1 MKPTLDYKRGRV
13 DELDGLR
20 GVLATW
26 VLVAHVFVW
35 GGLAGISLPGP
46 LKYLWVQ
53 FTEANSAV
61 DVFIILSGFAISF
74 LLHSRDSSYLDFM
87 KGRFFRIYPV
97 YFVCLVLGI
106 FSSYLVPG
114 ILRASFGG
122 AIPFNY
128 GAEPYADGNAQP
140 VTQILSHLTLLN
152 GLLPRGVL
160 PGSATAFLFPAW
172 SISLEWQ
179 FYLVAPLMMR
189 GVKSAAGILILVVLA
204 WLGNR
209 QGEPW
214 NNSTLAFLPP
224 QLPLFLVGIGSFHLY
239 DWFCAAGS
247 KRGKIFALPVVVCV
261 ALLVLEPFDHAIG
274 LMLWILCFGSVF
286 VRGTDVVSGMLA
298 LISRVLLHPWLQFLG
313 KISYS
318 IYLIHWPLTLM
329 LVAALLHFQPG
340 ISSSEATLV
349 LLLAGLPL
357 MLLAAVGLHH
367 LVEAPGM
374 ALGKRLVAR
383 EKA

>member
-1 MKPTLDYKRGRV
+1 MKPGYKRGRV

-35 GGLAGISLPGP
+35 GGLAEATLPGP
-46 LKYLWVQ
+46 LEYFWVQ
-53 FTEANSAV
+53 FTAANSAV

-74 LLHSRDSSYLDFM
+74 LLHSRKTPFLDFM
-87 KGRFFRIYPV
+87 TGRFFRIYPV
-97 YFVCLVLGI
+97 YLVCLILGVL
-106 FSSYLVPG
+106 SSYLVPM

-128 GAEPYADGNAQP
+128 GAEPYANGIAQP
-140 VTQILSHLTLLN
+140 TVQILAHLTLLN

-189 GVKSAAGILILVVLA
+189 GVRSAAGILLVVLVA
-204 WLGNR
+204 WLGLRYNDA
-209 QGEPW
+209 W

-239 DWFCAAGS
+239 DWFCASGGR
-247 KRGKIFALPVVVCV
+247 RGKIFAVLV
-261 ALLVLEPFDHAIG
+261 AVGLAALVLEHFPHGIG
-274 LMLWILCFGSVF
+274 LTLWILCFGSVF
-286 VRGTDVVSGMLA
+286 VSGTDPASRLLS
-298 LISRVLLHPWLQFLG
+298 LIRRALLHPWLQFLG

-318 IYLIHWPLTLM
+318 IYLVHWPLTLM
-329 LVAALLHFQPG
+329 LVAGLLHFWPT
-340 ISSSEATLV
+340 ISSAEATLF

-357 MLLAAVGLHH
+357 MLLGAVGLHH

-374 ALGKRLVAR
+374 AWGKRVVAAR
-383 EKA
+383 RA